1 MALRRRLRRG
11 VDELI
16 SNVNLTWRARGRIRP
31 DIYGLW
37 MAARDKPVT
46 RTREGKFAATSPQA
60 AVAPADTPQIATLDP
75 GHTHLQLRRVAVV

>member
-1 MALRRRLRRG
+1 
-11 VDELI
+11 
-16 SNVNLTWRARGRIRP
+16 
-31 DIYGLW
+31 

-46 RTREGKFAATSPQA
+46 MTREGKFAATSPQA